1 MTMHMMTE
9 YRAGMFDGETSLGWL
24 RPGWRG
30 LKLYVRK
37 AKAAIGTGDI
47 MQKAEMIN
55 RADQLLV
62 LMAGLLDTGAGTTL
76 GPALMDVYCAI
87 AQMLLRANQNNDT
100 AALDDIETALAT
112 LDRDMLQDPHNAMAA

>member
-76 GPALMDVYCAI
+76 GPALLRIYQAI
-87 AQMLLRANQNNDT
+87 GAMLLRANLDNDIV
-100 AALDDIETALAT
+100 ALDNIETALAA
-112 LDRDMLQDPHNAMAA
+112 LERDMFQTNNEAMAA